1 MVPDEWVRDVAAGR
15 RIEDDPRVITVR
27 YEDLVRD
34 HLQVLRRVCKFLDE
48 PFVEEAFRA
57 YPDSS
62 QFQESRAWYGEAREV
77 TATSVGRWKQDEH
90 ESVVKRLCDADG
102 AHELLEHY
110 EYINR

>member
-1 MVPDEWVRDVAAGR
+1 MPPAEWVRDVAAGR
-15 RIEDDPRVITVR
+15 RLEDDPRVITVR

-62 QFQESRAWYGEAREV
+62 QFQESRAWFGEAREV
-77 TATSVGRWKQDEH
+77 TATSVVRWKQDEH
-90 ESVVKRLCDADG
+90 QTIIDQFYEVCGTQK
-102 AHELLEHY
+102 LLEY
-110 EYINR
+110 YGYA